1 MQTLMSRTTF
11 NGDHSWFKQLF
22 DLSPDPTWIIDS
34 NQFVECNEAAIST
47 LGYTSRDE
55 FLNVHPSK
63 LSPPNQPDGEDS
75 FVKAERMMALAND
88 KGLHRFEW
96 VHTKADGTT
105 FVAEVTLSAIEL
117 HGRQVIYCVWRDITE
132 RKLSEEA
139 LRQSEAHQR
148 TLLNTL
154 PDLVWL
160 KDAQGIYL
168 ACNFR
173 FAQLVGLNE
182 DEIVGKSDYD
192 LLDKELAGF
201 YHNQDQATMTDG
213 KSIRHE
219 DNVVFAGDG
228 HPEVLETT
236 KVPMFDAD
244 GKIVGV
250 LGVAHDI
257 TERKQR
263 TEELDQHRHHLEE
276 LVNERTKELAEAQHL
291 AEAANYAKS
300 AFLANMSHE
309 IRTPMNAIVGLT
321 HLLQQAGATPEQ
333 AYQLTKIEN
342 SGVHLLSILNN
353 ILDLSK
359 IEAGKL
365 NLEKM
370 DFHLE
375 AFFDQ
380 IQSMYSEQVNAKGV
394 IMEAD
399 LDDVPVWLRGDLTR
413 LRQALLNYVGNAI
426 KFTAQG
432 TISLRAEKLEEVNDE
447 ILIRFEVQDSGIGIE
462 PDKLSNLFRAFE
474 QADVSTTRQ
483 YGGTGLGLTIT
494 QRLAQLM
501 GGEVGVESVLGRGST
516 FWFTAR
522 LGHGQGVMTDAPS
535 SAKAATTTELNSNH
549 HGSHILLAEDNAIN
563 SEVAVALLSGAGLL
577 VDTAENG
584 QEAVNK
590 VRASA
595 FDLVLMDVQMPEM
608 DGLEATRVIRSMAG
622 SSASHKD
629 LPILAMTANV
639 FPEDRKA
646 CLEAGMNDFIA
657 KPINL
662 KNLFTTLAK
671 WLPEQH
677 TVVTND

>member
-1 MQTLMSRTTF
+1 MSHATF

-22 DLSPDPTWIIDS
+22 KLSPDPTWIIGD
-34 NQFVECNEAAIST
+34 NRFIECNEAAVRT

-63 LSPPNQPDGEDS
+63 LSPPSQPDGEDS
-75 FVKAERMMALAND
+75 YVKAERMMALAKD

-96 VHTKADGTT
+96 MHTKADGTN

-117 HGRQVIYCVWRDITE
+117 RGRQVIYCVWRDITE

-139 LRQSEAHQR
+139 LRQSEAHKR

-160 KDAQGIYL
+160 KDTQGIYL
-168 ACNFR
+168 SCNFR
-173 FAQLVGLNE
+173 FEQYIGLKE
-182 DEIVGKSDYD
+182 DEIVGKSDYE
-192 LLDKELAGF
+192 LLDKELADF
-201 YHNQDQATMTDG
+201 YHRQDQVVLTDG
-213 KSIRHE
+213 KSIQHE
-219 DNVVFAGDG
+219 DEVIFADDG
-228 HPEVLETT
+228 HTEMLEKI
-236 KVPMFDAD
+236 KVPIFDAD
-244 GKIVGV
+244 DKIVGI

-263 TEELDQHRHHLEE
+263 VEELDQHRYHLEE
-276 LVNERTKELAEAQHL
+276 LVNERTSELAEAQHL

-321 HLLQQAGATPEQ
+321 HLLQQSGVTPEQ
-333 AYQLTKIEN
+333 MQQLTKIEN
-342 SGVHLLSILNN
+342 SAAHLLSILNN

-365 NLEKM
+365 TLEKI
-370 DFHLE
+370 DFRLDV
-375 AFFDQ
+375 FFDQ
-380 IQSMYSEQVNAKGV
+380 IQSMYSEQVKAKGV

-399 LDDVPVWLRGDLTR
+399 LNDVPVWLRGDLTR
-413 LRQALLNYVGNAI
+413 LRQALLNYIGNAI
-426 KFTAQG
+426 KFTEQG
-432 TISLRAEKLEEVNDE
+432 TISLRAKKLEEVDDE
-447 ILIRFEVQDSGIGIE
+447 ILIRFEVQDSGIGVE
-462 PDKLSNLFRAFE
+462 SDKLTNLFRAFE
-474 QADVSTTRQ
+474 QADVSTTRR
-483 YGGTGLGLTIT
+483 YGGTGLGLPIT

-501 GGEVGVESVLGRGST
+501 GGEVGVESVQGRGST

-522 LGHGQGVMTDAPS
+522 LGHGHGAMLDAPS
-535 SAKAATTTELNSNH
+535 SAEPVTKPALKPNH
-549 HGSHILLAEDNAIN
+549 RGLQILLAEDNAIN
-563 SEVAVALLSGAGLL
+563 SEVAVALLSRAGLK

-584 QEAVNK
+584 REAVDK
-590 VRASA
+590 VCTTAY
-595 FDLVLMDVQMPEM
+595 DLILMDIQMPEM
-608 DGLEATRVIRSMAG
+608 DGLEATRMIRSMAG

-639 FPEDRKA
+639 FEEDRKA

-657 KPINL
+657 KPIDL
-662 KNLFTTLAK
+662 KNLFATLTK
-671 WLPEQH
+671 WLPE
-677 TVVTND
+677 